1 MTLVP
6 KYSEGDCLILQ
17 QVAAATKEMLTTVY
31 TANKKKSVRIR
42 EQKYLKNINI

>member
-1 MTLVP
+1 M
-6 KYSEGDCLILQ
+6 LQ

>member
-6 KYSEGDCLILQ
+6 KCSEGDCPILQ

-31 TANKKKSVRIR
+31 TANKKKSASIR
-42 EQKYLKNINI
+42 DQKY